1 MSSVTMQT
9 ESNIN
14 EGQIFFDEIFNL
26 ISNDLD
32 FQNKVSEHIKNN
44 QDIIKAIDLFV
55 MNNIDIDEQKIHVI
69 GESLKNKNICKP
81 ILSGPFINYD
91 LIAQDGELK
100 KEIVD
105 NSWNVIDV
113 LMLPVKATSFVLIT
127 IPVFMFVK
135 IPMYAALGYAS
146 KKAVEAFPTVAFTFI
161 NKINEEINSMSDE
174 AYKEFVTKIRETK
187 PIIKDVPKTTFHF
200 RIEPTKKQYYFF

>member
-1 MSSVTMQT
+1 MSSVT
-9 ESNIN
+9 
-14 EGQIFFDEIFNL
+14 EGQFFFDEIFNL

-44 QDIIKAIDLFV
+44 QDVIKAIDLFV
-55 MNNIDIDEQKIHVI
+55 MNNIDINEQKIHVI
-69 GESLKNKNICKP
+69 GESLKNKNICKS

-100 KEIVD
+100 KEII
-105 NSWNVIDV
+105 NSWNVTDI
-113 LMLPVKATSFVLIT
+113 LMIPVKTTSFILIT

-135 IPMYAALGYAS
+135 IPMYAALGYATQ
-146 KKAVEAFPTVAFTFI
+146 KAA
-161 NKINEEINSMSDE
+161 EIFSTTIESMSDE
-174 AYKEFVTKIRETK
+174 AYKEFVTKIRDPK

-200 RIEPTKKQYYFF
+200 RIEPTKNQFYFF